1 MTEQIDKDSMVLL
14 SASYDGIQK
23 KVFLKFYDEKTDTIK
38 LWYDNTE
45 HKPYCLIKK
54 DIDEKL
60 LESIKNEDKILA
72 VEETAKIDLLND
84 KEENMLK
91 IIADDPL

>member
-38 LWYDNTE
+38 LWY
-45 HKPYCLIKK
+45 CLLYTS
-54 DIDEKL
+54 DAADE
-60 LESIKNEDKILA
+60 
-72 VEETAKIDLLND
+72 
-84 KEENMLK
+84 
-91 IIADDPL
+91 

>member
-14 SASYDGIQK
+14 SASYDGKQK
-23 KVFLKFYDEKTDTIK
+23 KAFLKFYDERTDTIK

-54 DIDEKL
+54 DNDE
-60 LESIKNEDKILA
+60 
-72 VEETAKIDLLND
+72 TLLNS
-84 KEENMLK
+84 LK
-91 IIADDPL
+91 NN